1 VKKGADDLIV
11 DGPVVT
17 KDGTVLPGFPP
28 LQKFNVGAVE
38 LGYVR
43 ELARTH
49 WATVGLGAAG
59 TLNFVPASL
68 EPYYGSRHP
77 VGTFIFLRV
86 RPFHSRKPAVHK
98 DEMSGMQMKR
108 DRE

>member
-1 VKKGADDLIV
+1 MTDDLIV

-28 LQKFNVGAVE
+28 LRKFNVGAVE
-38 LGYVR
+38 LGYIR

-49 WATVGLGAAG
+49 GATVGLGAAG

-77 VGTFIFLRV
+77 VGTFISLRV
-86 RPFHSRKPAVHK
+86 RLFHSRKPAVHK
-98 DEMSGMQMKR
+98 DEMNGMQMKR